1 MTDEQGTEAF
11 ETMRVLLR
19 DGASADQVRDRLE
32 AADGIEA
39 MPLLLGAVFGL
50 KESLDRFISD
60 EEEEREQARK
70 DRSTMRAAFAS
81 LLELAEQQVKLLHE
95 VKTVRNKIVIARRP
109 DEATDEPPKPTQ
121 VNAPASSP
129 LANAMADSLAA
140 PLTKMVLESFA
151 GKDRGAVSQAPA
163 PAPAP
168 ALAPAVMTLAD
179 ALPEGPAL
187 AAFFAKELRNTTQG
201 SFVAGEEAPLSRKL
215 EEEEEEEMGY
225 RPPPRR
231 NSIPQMIRPAAKPQ
245 EGDGP
250 PPATLAAALARIV
263 EDAAHETEAHA
274 ADHRPLELTE
284 ADIVEDAPTR
294 ASSQSSSAGSSKS
307 AADMSPKE
315 IEALIASTLNQ
326 ISGLTNR

>member
-95 VKTVRNKIVIARRP
+95 VKTVRNKIVIARRS

-151 GKDRGAVSQAPA
+151 STPT